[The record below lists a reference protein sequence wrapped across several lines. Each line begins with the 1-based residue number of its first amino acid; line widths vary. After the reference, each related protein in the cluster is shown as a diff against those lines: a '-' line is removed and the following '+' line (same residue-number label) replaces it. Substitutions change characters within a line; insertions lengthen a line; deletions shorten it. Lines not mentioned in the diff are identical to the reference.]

1 MSKTSISIDGIDT
14 LKLLGLN
21 DQFLKAIQNHYLAK
35 IAVRGNRIYLDG
47 PPDDVNRLRT
57 LFLRLI
63 EKVRKGETI
72 EEAAIDDQI
81 RSDVTVKLVGG
92 DVIATPKALIRPKSE
107 GQAGYV
113 RAMDECDI
121 VITIGPAG
129 TGKTYLAVAR
139 AVCSLM
145 ERKVERIILTRPAV
159 EAGESLGYL
168 PGDLREKV
176 DPYLRPLYDALY
188 EMLPYDRTRRF
199 IDTGIIEI
207 APLAYMRGRNLN
219 DAFIILD
226 EGQNTTS
233 MQMKMFLTRL
243 GWNSKIVVTG
253 DITQIDLPSNS
264 ISGLVEVQHIL
275 KDIDAIKFIYLNEK
289 DVVRHRLVTE
299 IIRAYESRP
308 KQ

>member
-35 IAVRGNRIYLDG
+35 IAVRGTRIYLDG
-47 PPDDVNRLRT
+47 PADDVNSLRS
-57 LFLRLI
+57 LFLRMA

-72 EEAAIDDQI
+72 DEVTIENEI
-81 RSDVTVKLVGG
+81 RADVTVKLSGN

-107 GQAGYV
+107 GQSDYT
-113 RAMDECDI
+113 RAMDEHDV

-129 TGKTYLAVAR
+129 TGKTYLAVAK

-159 EAGESLGYL
+159 EAGESLGFL
-168 PGDLREKV
+168 PGDLREKI

-264 ISGLVEVQHIL
+264 TSGLVEVQQVLKHIT
-275 KDIDAIKFIYLNEK
+275 AIKFIYLTEK

-299 IIRAYESRP
+299 IIKAYEGRP